1 MVLKTNNVISWPQPS
16 QRISDI
22 IFGVLYR
29 SENEAL
35 NFAVFGMYSTV
46 PTGALAETLCPPRP
60 CSLPG
65 GDSTALGCTV
75 HDPRAGRVGGHGLRS
90 LGHLGVTDVQRGVVQ
105 PAAECPRG
113 TAVAVGSGVAFD
125 CPPKAIGKSYG
136 GDGSVACGVG
146 RGCRASPARTC
157 TCVVRAAVPP
167 GGRLL
172 PSRVTHGSRPYV
184 RPLPVGLGHR
194 SH

>member
-1 MVLKTNNVISWPQPS
+1 MLKTNNVFSWPQPS
-16 QRISDI
+16 QRISDL
-22 IFGVLYR
+22 IFGVVLYR

-35 NFAVFGMYSTV
+35 NFVVFGMYSTV

-60 CSLPG
+60 SSLPG

-172 PSRVTHGSRPYV
+172 PSSVTHGSRPYV